1 MNLNDFIK
9 QNDTT
14 EVEIAKLAGCSQ
26 STINKV
32 RRGIGNW
39 TINLLARISA
49 ATGGQVTLADF
60 ITEEPNNQKK

>member
-9 QNDTT
+9 QNDIT

-26 STINKV
+26 STVNKV

-39 TINLLARISA
+39 TINLLVRISE
-49 ATGGQVTLADF
+49 ATGGAVTLEDF
-60 ITEEPNNQKK
+60 HPGKARERRK